1 MSETCI
7 YEMQKI
13 KAQKMHFIYKKK
25 KNRMTTI
32 SKITL
37 LTKHNSLAEK
47 QDIFILSEFLFD
59 YQ

>member
-25 KNRMTTI
+25 KQNDNNI
-32 SKITL
+32 KN
-37 LTKHNSLAEK
+37 NSLNK
-47 QDIFILSEFLFD
+47 T
-59 YQ
+59 